1 MQKGLFSPALRHH
14 LNISRLAIR
23 FPWLTIGFWI
33 AVTVAGL
40 FAFGSLKYALFPDI
54 TFPVVV
60 VTANGPFETAL
71 VTEAELT
78 TPLEGQ
84 LQSLEDLQEIRSVS
98 YPGRAVV
105 NLSFKVG
112 RQLTAASEAVEAE
125 LDALD
130 LPTGASYQMTP
141 LNLNESAVV
150 SYAITDDGR
159 SLQELATV
167 AEADIAPAIATIA
180 GVSRVDILGQAQP
193 PTPDT
198 DAAIAQLPTLIQFNG
213 DQALALR
220 IIKQAQANTL
230 EVVRQVEQQV
240 EQLRTQYPQLQLT
253 QAATQADYIQEA
265 VQATIDSLILAILIA
280 VGVIFLFLRNWRAT
294 LITALAIP
302 ISLLGTAIVMAS
314 YQFNLET
321 ITLLALALVIG
332 IIVDDAIVEVENIVR
347 HIDEGNSP
355 RRAALLATQ
364 EIGLTVSA
372 ATLTIVA
379 VFLPVALM
387 EGTVGQFFKPFGL
400 TVSAAVLISLLIART
415 LSPVLSVY
423 WLRPHRDS
431 SHPDDAPEASRIDGL
446 SLGYRHLLAWS
457 LQHRWIIVG
466 LALLSLGAGV
476 TLIPLIPQGFIPQLD
491 RGEFNVVVTTA
502 LPSQDTPTG
511 ANRGDF
517 PTASDRL
524 TAATDG
530 RAFLLEAT
538 QRTITDL
545 AAAALATTEVDTV
558 FTTIGDRG
566 TPNRALLYVRLR
578 DDREATTAEVQAVM
592 RATLP
597 VPEGSQVSV
606 EAIPFVD
613 TGGEKPLQI
622 ALLGSDIEALQ
633 VTTQAIKADIV
644 ELSGFVDVNA
654 TGDDTTDGEIGQI
667 DHLDGQRVAYIN
679 ANLAPDLALGDA
691 TQKVVSLA
699 TPQLPAGVDLDLGSD
714 SARAGS
720 VLRSFLQILALAILC
735 MLLVLML
742 PFGRLLEPLVVVL
755 SLPLSL
761 VGATLALL
769 ITGSEFGMI
778 SLIGLLFLLGLL
790 DKNALLLLDY
800 INQLRRDGLARTEAI
815 LKTGMVRLRP
825 ILMTTASTILGMLPI
840 AIGWGAGAELRQP
853 MAVAI
858 IGGLFTSALL
868 SLIVVPVLY
877 TLLEDSWRWLRWR
890 A

>member
-14 LNISRLAIR
+14 LNLSRLAIR
-23 FPWLTIGFWI
+23 FPRVTIGIWVAI
-33 AVTVAGL
+33 AVAGL
-40 FAFGSLKYALFPDI
+40 LAFGSLKYALFPNI

-60 VTANGPFETAL
+60 VTANGPFQTAL
-71 VTEAELT
+71 ATETELT
-78 TPLEGQ
+78 TPLETQ
-84 LQSLEDLQEIRSVS
+84 LQSLDDLQEMRSIS
-98 YPGRAVV
+98 YPGRSVV

-112 RQLTAASEAVEAE
+112 RQLTAASEAVQAE
-125 LDALD
+125 LAALD
-130 LPTGASYQMTP
+130 LPSGATYQMTP
-141 LNLNESAVV
+141 LNLNESAVI
-150 SYAITDDGR
+150 SYAITDDNG
-159 SLQELATV
+159 SPEELATLV
-167 AEADIAPAIATIA
+167 AADIAPAIAAIS
-180 GVSRVDILGQAQP
+180 GVSRVDLLGQAQP
-193 PTPDT
+193 AAPDA
-198 DAAIAQLPTLIQFNG
+198 DGAIQQPATLVQFNG

-220 IIKQAQANTL
+220 VIKQAQANTL
-230 EVVRQVEQQV
+230 EVVNQIEQQV
-240 EQLRTQYPQLQLT
+240 EQLRAQFPQLQLT

-280 VGVIFLFLRNWRAT
+280 IGVIFVFLRNWRAT

-347 HIDEGNSP
+347 HIDEGRSP
-355 RRAALLATQ
+355 RQAALLATQ

-423 WLRPHRDS
+423 WLQPRRQPSRPN
-431 SHPDDAPEASRIDGL
+431 DDAEPPKIDGL
-446 SLGYRHLLAWS
+446 SLAYRRLLAWS
-457 LQHRWIIVG
+457 LQHRWVIVA
-466 LALLSLGAGV
+466 LAVLSLGAGMA
-476 TLIPLIPQGFIPQLD
+476 LIPLIPQGFIPQLD
-491 RGEFNVVVTTA
+491 RGEFNVVVTTS
-502 LPSQDTPTG
+502 LPSQDTPAASPGEAPTG
-511 ANRGDF
+511 PDQ
-517 PTASDRL
+517 L
-524 TAATDG
+524 TAAANG
-530 RAFLLEAT
+530 QAFLLDTTQTAIADLEAT
-538 QRTITDL
+538 I
-545 AAAALATTEVDTV
+545 LATADVDTV

-566 TPNRALLYVRLR
+566 APNRALLYVRLQ
-578 DDREATTAEVQAVM
+578 DDREATTAAVQETL

-597 VPEGSQVSV
+597 LPEGSQVSV

-622 ALLGSDIEALQ
+622 ALLGDDIDALQ
-633 VTTQAIKADIV
+633 ETAQAIRADMAA
-644 ELSGFVDVNA
+644 LPGFVDINA
-654 TGDDTTDGEIGQI
+654 TGDDAANGEIRQI
-667 DHLDGQRVAYIN
+667 EHLDGQRVAYIS

-691 TQKVVSLA
+691 TEAVVSLA
-699 TPQLPAGVDLDLGSD
+699 TPQLPADIDLSLGSD

-720 VLRSFLQILALAILC
+720 VLQSFLQTLVLAIIC
-735 MLLVLML
+735 MLLVLLL
-742 PFGRLLEPLVVVL
+742 PFGRLLEPLVVAL

-761 VGATLALL
+761 VGSTLALL

-800 INQLRRDGLARTEAI
+800 INQLRRSGQARTEAI
-815 LKTGMVRLRP
+815 LNTGMVRLRP

-890 A
+890 S